1 MVLAP
6 SVPPLNPLDLV
17 PEEFRRSQVPVQV
30 ITLFDLAEVLRVFD
44 TVYDLIVYY
53 EMRLEYMCRYPVL
66 LAKEK
71 DALVEIL
78 GYWDQLWKGSIEEGK
93 KLQEYLVAL
102 ANAVLNTKLATA
114 RGYELWAASKL
125 IDLALRLTEAPAPM
139 GPCGKPVQDSRHETQ
154 IRLAESLAE
163 MSRNRRSFYGKR
175 WVEAADEAVATSRT
189 AVRISHS
196 PSRSRSYVLIATPL
210 GTDPADDEIS
220 NIALQALHE
229 KGTQSCV
236 ALAASAAS
244 IRASFESLLEAVVR
258 RESSDL
264 REELILAP
272 KLVFIGPR

>member
-1 MVLAP
+1 
-6 SVPPLNPLDLV
+6 
-17 PEEFRRSQVPVQV
+17 
-30 ITLFDLAEVLRVFD
+30 
-44 TVYDLIVYY
+44 
-53 EMRLEYMCRYPVL
+53 
-66 LAKEK
+66 
-71 DALVEIL
+71 
-78 GYWDQLWKGSIEEGK
+78 
-93 KLQEYLVAL
+93 
-102 ANAVLNTKLATA
+102 
-114 RGYELWAASKL
+114 
-125 IDLALRLTEAPAPM
+125 
-139 GPCGKPVQDSRHETQ
+139 
-154 IRLAESLAE
+154 
-163 MSRNRRSFYGKR
+163 
-175 WVEAADEAVATSRT
+175 VEAADEAVATSRT